1 MSNDRPPIGPLGL
14 ALRAR
19 LEGRRAH
26 AAGAPAIECPYVST
40 VRPFSRR
47 AWFVGWL
54 EDARRQG
61 DRLPSDVADVADEDA
76 PAPA

>member
-1 MSNDRPPIGPLGL
+1 MTNSRPPIGPLGL

-26 AAGAPAIECPYVST
+26 AACAPAIECPYPST

-54 EDARRQG
+54 EDARRKG

-76 PAPA
+76 SAPA